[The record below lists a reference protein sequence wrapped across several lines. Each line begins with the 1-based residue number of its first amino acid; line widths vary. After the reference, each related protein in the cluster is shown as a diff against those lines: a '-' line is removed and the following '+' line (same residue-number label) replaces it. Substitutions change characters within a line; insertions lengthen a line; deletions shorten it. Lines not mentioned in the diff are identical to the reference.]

1 MSAFS
6 IYPTAWNA
14 ADSNGRDVRAYI
26 KQTLNSGMI
35 NCAVQGYFR
44 YGRVNCSKDIVAV
57 IGSSLVLLDIS
68 MKLISETP
76 IYANVVSLDVLSIRC
91 APGQSA
97 KTDEARDMCVVLT
110 EDCRIILVYV
120 EVIDCRYRFRL
131 ADELK
136 TEFDNQISNFAPHTV
151 RKIVKDPC
159 SRAIG
164 LISWLNH
171 IELLIIDWNSVE
183 GSQQIISPLHHCVGF
198 KTKISGAI
206 CDAAILVP
214 SVLDS
219 QRVLLIAA
227 IATQKPQRQFYLSLY
242 ETWSSTCAE
251 SEEPLLKLVA
261 NLPLPLSTTTPLH
274 IVPLSAFPECLLL
287 ITEDEI
293 MFVSMLQIISGD
305 VFLHRVPLP
314 AARDS
319 KPDLV
324 CAFSVAGIVDMAGMA
339 VPRSPAVDRGSAHLA
354 QPLLAQKVY
363 LTTQSGLLYRICA
376 SSKPLIELTEVTANK
391 DSTGSAE
398 LQGYPAGGTLLHLG
412 CRESSESSV
421 DTLFASGDCADSTI
435 IRVCETLAE
444 TDEGP
449 VKSIYMQQTVPILT
463 NHCPMT
469 DFVLRSDMV
478 YWTAGRMATGSVHQ
492 AQFGHAVQA
501 EYTAELGV
509 CSSNSDEVQGMTELW
524 PLNCDRPGS
533 LSGVV
538 LFQQGTGTFVTE
550 DEMGNWRVVDALQQY
565 VSDPALLSINCFC
578 ISDTIS
584 KDRLLR
590 ILKHGIDVVDI
601 DMDNGIESPNITAIS
616 LISAQKGEVFIHS
629 TYCNTT
635 TSYNWVAVAAQNS
648 PGSSCARIFA
658 IPNSSTGLETQQ
670 LIKHTIDF
678 DHEISCLRLF
688 TFGTTSL
695 LLVGTYDLKLH
706 MYRLK
711 AKSAPKLDLSLDIAL
726 YMKPTICSPDEDRI
740 NEDSMSIDG
749 GTVNSLQTSSHW
761 IPNDVYILCSSTSM
775 HILIGLRDG
784 HILLVSVDG
793 QFSTSTNLL
802 SERQL
807 RALSVIK
814 TMAGQMPVS
823 FGCFPATNVDGGK
836 YKSANDGC
844 VLRTVILT
852 DSLYIACLEEIG
864 MVKISPCFG
873 NDVPFNSINR
883 LVPLT
888 GNGFQTETL
897 AQLTNDDGATD
908 SQRYF
913 VIHGNSSASV
923 LNIAIKPQCHLAEF
937 AIGGE
942 PRHIIIDEETDMMLV
957 AGVLA
962 RDFST
967 TSVLPTSYL
976 RVLDPINVKMHAE
989 IRFHP
994 FELVHSL
1001 VTWYIQGQKRYR
1013 YICVGTGLYVESAI
1027 GQNVPGASCSQPRGG
1042 RLIIYN
1048 LKTQKRKGRAK
1059 TASSPRQEAGCSAA
1073 LDQAVAGSGYELKY
1087 VWESERKGPVLALA
1101 PLGDSYLIVAAGRA
1115 CIVLKLDVIQRQLIE
1130 CCEVLLRFPV
1140 TSLDICGYDI
1150 VAGSQ
1155 REAISVLRFTP
1166 ASDGND
1172 HDKLVL
1178 LHSTRF
1184 GANTVD
1190 AQFMSKDIVVGVDN
1204 LGFLYA
1210 VGIPDTNTEFGLD
1223 VIFSMHLGTECTR
1236 LQRGRL
1242 VGCLYRPNHVL
1253 SWSDNETMATKD
1265 ESFHTEKMQSEDSII
1280 VSTVS
1285 GALWTLIRISN
1296 QAFSLLKELER
1307 TMVAFSSEHPA
1318 RPLLLAVE
1326 NSIDRARQ
1334 SPSLPNSNVIDGT
1347 LATMFLEGLTKA
1359 EQQQVVDSSLR
1370 LQQLALALYKADAR
1384 DSHGSEPDIVQIIS
1398 KLVWGLNCVCTC

>member
-339 VPRSPAVDRGSAHLA
+339 VPRSPAVDRGSVHLA

-449 VKSIYMQQTVPILT
+449 VKSIYMQQIVPILT

-524 PLNCDRPGS
+524 PLNCDRPDS

-726 YMKPTICSPDEDRI
+726 YMKPTICSSDEDRI

-807 RALSVIK
+807 RALNVIK

-967 TSVLPTSYL
+967 TSVLPT
-976 RVLDPINVKMHAE
+976 RVSVFWIQSMAKNATAISASGQDFMWSQQLVKMSLEH
-989 IRFHP
+989 
-994 FELVHSL
+994 LVLSL
-1001 VTWYIQGQKRYR
+1001 
-1013 YICVGTGLYVESAI
+1013 
-1027 GQNVPGASCSQPRGG
+1027 
-1042 RLIIYN
+1042 
-1048 LKTQKRKGRAK
+1048 
-1059 TASSPRQEAGCSAA
+1059 EA
-1073 LDQAVAGSGYELKY
+1073 DRYELKY

-1204 LGFLYA
+1204 VGFLYA